1 MNSLNIKFFV
11 ILVFLFFLL
20 SNSIL
25 FSQNFTRQDTLRGS
39 ITPQRAW
46 WDLTYYHL
54 DISVNPEN
62 QFIEGSNT
70 INYKVLKPNDEI
82 QIDLQDPL
90 KINKVI
96 QDGKELNFRSEGYS
110 HFIKLKKKQKKGQIK
125 SIKVFY
131 EGKPKVAVRPPWD
144 GGITWTKDSNGN
156 HFVASSNQGIGAS
169 IWWPNKDHMYDEV
182 DSMLISVNVPK
193 NLTNVSNGRLRSV
206 EDYVETK
213 TFHWFVSN
221 PINNYG
227 VNINIGD
234 YIMFSEIYDGEK
246 GDLDMIYYVLRDN
259 IERAKKQFKDAIKMM
274 QAFEFWFGPY
284 PFYEDS
290 FKIVEVPYLGMEHQS
305 SITYGNKYMKGY
317 LGRDLSRTGWGLKF
331 DYIIIHEAGHEWFAN
346 NITYKDIA
354 DMWVHE
360 SFTTYSE
367 NLYLDYHY
375 GKEAASEYVIGTRS
389 SIANRS
395 PIIGKY
401 GVNKRGSDLYSKG
414 ANILHTLRQITA
426 NDEKWRSILRGLN
439 KEFYHQTV
447 TTKQIENYILNRIG
461 VKIGNDG
468 FLNRFFDQY
477 LRDSRIPVFE
487 YTIDC
492 SDINNNCKMGYEWG
506 NVVENFKMPL
516 EVIIDGKNTFLFV
529 DDKKK
534 WVEIDYKNHIYKN
547 TMRSPVKINDNYYVF
562 SRKY

>member
-1 MNSLNIKFFV
+1 MKK
-11 ILVFLFFLL
+11 ILFIFFLF
-20 SNSIL
+20 SISTI

-62 QFIEGSNT
+62 QSIEGSNT
-70 INYKVLKPNDEI
+70 INYRVLYPNDEI

-90 KINKVI
+90 KINKVV

-110 HFIKLKKKQKKGQIK
+110 HFIKLKKKQKSGQIK

-144 GGITWTKDSNGN
+144 GGITWTKDSNSN

-206 EDYVETK
+206 EDYGETK

-234 YIMFSEIYDGEK
+234 YVMFSEIYDGEK

-259 IERAKKQFKDAIKMM
+259 LERAKTQFKDAIKMM

-468 FLNRFFDQY
+468 VVNRFFDQY

-506 NVVENFKMPL
+506 NVVENFKMPI
-516 EVIIDGKNTFLFV
+516 EVIIDGKNTFLFA
-529 DDKKK
+529 DDKMK
-534 WVEIDYKNHIYKN
+534 WLEIDYKNHIYKN
-547 TMRSPVKINDNYYVF
+547 TMKSPVKINDNYYVF